1 MLNNIV
7 KIGSIIFLLFMLS
20 TKPVFSEIVKKIEIF
35 GNERIPIETINM
47 LSDVKIN
54 DNINENDINNLLKK
68 YNFKK
73 IFKLK
78 MPFRKSFEYIY
89 VNEKKC

>member
-1 MLNNIV
+1 MFEHHYDDMLQ
-7 KIGSIIFLLFMLS
+7 KDYTF
-20 TKPVFSEIVKKIEIF
+20 
-35 GNERIPIETINM
+35 
-47 LSDVKIN
+47 
-54 DNINENDINNLLKK
+54 NDINNLNKK
-68 YNFKK
+68 FNFKK